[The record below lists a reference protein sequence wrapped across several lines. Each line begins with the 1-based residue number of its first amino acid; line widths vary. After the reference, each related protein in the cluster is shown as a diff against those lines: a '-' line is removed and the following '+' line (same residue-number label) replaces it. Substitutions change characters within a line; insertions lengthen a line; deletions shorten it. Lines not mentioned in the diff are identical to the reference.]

1 MDVFGRDSQLSANIT
16 EAKIP
21 DSQDSNDGIFV
32 HSQNSRENNIFYR
45 ATLTQIAKPSILQ
58 KKVRRV
64 EKVNNNNEEEEYF
77 NDVGGDLSFYNSFSL
92 QSQAKHIG
100 LKKRNPKMPHVDV
113 LELATNELNRS
124 IDTLT
129 PIVNSSFLENSF
141 NSTISELQIDSQE
154 SVQILKILK
163 KDKPEEMKL
172 ERVEEDEEEQ
182 KSIDIF
188 STDGLDNEIMDNEID
203 EGFDQID
210 GFQEEP
216 QEEVRLFDDFVEE
229 QKVATSSAA
238 SEPVLDSVKIRIDV
252 AEIIKGSDFA
262 HESIDKNLLW
272 AKEACPIP
280 IVIDVEKWSMNGGR
294 KIKLKFV
301 RFLPGDGLDVAL
313 KDSKFAV
320 EKCFGCFDAEKRNP
334 KAAFFY
340 ISSTNPKYYWQ
351 PPTEEE
357 KYFCLDVD
365 DQKHR
370 VCFNLTFACREN
382 CMKQPDK
389 RGKTMVLAAV
399 VEDEFGN
406 EICRDIFHSVRVTA
420 YPRRD
425 FRNYLDK
432 KKKLKAEQAELL
444 EQKNNVTDQPT
455 ATVNKQQRKRTTR
468 YFQFGSGDPVPFD
481 FEPTDNQQSTQ
492 LYTEMPKLK
501 RNDEMEVDENM
512 ENAKKSRIEM
522 VNTYHINM
530 TFEKGDYEAV
540 LECLANRAKQE
551 RYQATMT
558 KSTRAS
564 PLSYLSKV
572 DYYTKIEDW
581 LKTMALGHHLSN
593 FRQHAILAMGD
604 LIYAYKKDPYFF
616 EKLQIPN
623 EEKLTM
629 FRVFHNFY
637 HVYLH
642 ENIKTGT
649 H

>member
-1 MDVFGRDSQLSANIT
+1 MKTFFEKESCCRQRVTAVRAETHTNNSIFQTMDVFGRDSQLSANIT

-64 EKVNNNNEEEEYF
+64 EKVNNNNNEEEEDF
-77 NDVGGDLSFYNSFSL
+77 NNVGGDLSFYNSFSL

-188 STDGLDNEIMDNEID
+188 STDGLDNEIMDNELD

-252 AEIIKGSDFA
+252 AEIIK
-262 HESIDKNLLW
+262 
-272 AKEACPIP
+272 
-280 IVIDVEKWSMNGGR
+280 
-294 KIKLKFV
+294 
-301 RFLPGDGLDVAL
+301 
-313 KDSKFAV
+313 
-320 EKCFGCFDAEKRNP
+320 
-334 KAAFFY
+334 
-340 ISSTNPKYYWQ
+340 
-351 PPTEEE
+351 E

-406 EICRDIFHSVRVTA
+406 EICRDIFDSVRVTA